1 MNEIAKK
8 NWQRLVR
15 KVMSY
20 FFVRNFVFLSFLY
33 EKVTIRNFLYKKDV
47 HKSLFFPNTVV
58 MTNILFLQKVLIYSF
73 KERIA
78 LTCNVFSTYFKSNT
92 NYRYTIT
99 KLKNVNK
106 KGF

>member
-1 MNEIAKK
+1 M
-8 NWQRLVR
+8 LT
-15 KVMSY
+15 
-20 FFVRNFVFLSFLY
+20 FFVGKKLFCGFVSFLY

-78 LTCNVFSTYFKSNT
+78 LTCIVYSTYFKSNT
-92 NYRYTIT
+92 NHRYTIT